1 MDHILDMMEKKGWPM
16 LLSVYLEI
24 AFCGEVRSLNQL
36 GPEDRSLVEDYL
48 SRGLLKVPTEG
59 SRRKQ

>member
-24 AFCGEVRSLNQL
+24 ASAAKSEA
-36 GPEDRSLVEDYL
+36 
-48 SRGLLKVPTEG
+48 
-59 SRRKQ
+59 